1 VTVPYS
7 SDLYKAVL
15 PGGAVTF
22 TVMFETYYGSGL
34 PQAVSNVSITIT
46 LNGNATAVLGPT
58 STGIVTAGNSNYSYQ
73 WLPAATVPPGD
84 YLVLW
89 SATGTSGT
97 VTYTQAVTVAAPPA
111 ALPAPGAYASIAQY
125 RSWSGDQFSPDDLVT
140 TALRRATE
148 VIDRVLIGAV
158 YATDPDGMPTD
169 AGVLNVFMR
178 ATCAQGQFILANND
192 FANVKSQYSS
202 TSMGGVSQT
211 RAAAAQNQMF
221 PPVAPQAAA
230 ILQVAGVLPSAPL
243 VNW

>member
-7 SDLYKAVL
+7 SDLYQAVL

-22 TVMFETYYGSGL
+22 TVMFETSYASGL
-34 PQAVSNVSITIT
+34 PQAVTGVTITIT
-46 LNGNATAVLGPT
+46 PNGGGTPVLGPT
-58 STGIVTAGNSNYSYQ
+58 STGIVPADSSHYSYQ
-73 WLPAATVPPGD
+73 WLPSSSTMPGD
-84 YLVLW
+84 YSVVW
-89 SATGTSGT
+89 SATGASGT
-97 VTYTQAVTVAAPPA
+97 VTYTQAVTVAAFPA
-111 ALPAPGAYASIAQY
+111 ALPAPGVYASVAQY
-125 RSWSGDQFSPDDLVT
+125 RAWSADQFTPDGLVT

-158 YATDPDGMPTD
+158 YATDADGMPTD
-169 AGVLNVFMR
+169 AGVVNVFMR
-178 ATCAQGQFILANND
+178 ATCAQAQFILANND

-211 RAAAAQNQMF
+211 RASSAQNQVF

>member
-1 VTVPYS
+1 MTVPYS

-22 TVMFETYYGSGL
+22 QVLFETYYGSGL
-34 PQAVSNVSITIT
+34 PQPVSGVTITIT
-46 LNGNATAVLGPT
+46 LNGGGSPVLGPT
-58 STGIVTAGNSNYSYQ
+58 SSGVVTAGNSSYSYQ
-73 WLPAATVPPGD
+73 WLPAASMVPGD
-84 YLVLW
+84 YSVLW

-97 VTYTQAVTVAAPPA
+97 VTYTQAVTVAAFPD
-111 ALPAPGAYASIAQY
+111 ALPAPGVYASVAQY
-125 RSWSGDQFSPDDLVT
+125 RAWSADQFTPNDLVT

-158 YATDPDGMPTD
+158 YQTDADGMPID

-178 ATCAQGQFILANND
+178 ATCAQAQFILANND

-211 RAAAAQNQMF
+211 RASSAQNQMF

-243 VNW
+243 INW